1 MTRPS
6 ENEEEYILRQEME
19 RRREAVMAKQAE
31 LADEERAKQKSLH
44 WMRCAKC
51 GAELQEVEFR
61 GVKVD
66 KCFSCGGV
74 YLDAASSSSWR
85 AGRAGSTRCSS
96 CFVDRVGHEPSRS
109 S

>member
-1 MTRPS
+1 MATDT
-6 ENEEEYILRQEME
+6 EDEYILRQELE
-19 RRREAVMAKQAE
+19 RKRDAVLAKQAE
-31 LADEERAKQKSLH
+31 LEDHERKQLKDQH

-74 YLDAASSSSWR
+74 YLDDGELEQL
-85 AGRAGSTRCSS
+85 AGRPGWFDSMVHFMRK
-96 CFVDRVGHEPSRS
+96 
-109 S
+109 